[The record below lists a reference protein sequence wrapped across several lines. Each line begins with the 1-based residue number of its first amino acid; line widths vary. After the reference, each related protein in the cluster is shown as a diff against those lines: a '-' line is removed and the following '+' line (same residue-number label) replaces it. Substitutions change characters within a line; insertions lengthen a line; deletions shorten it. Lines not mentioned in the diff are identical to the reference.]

1 MNRKQSAIALA
12 AILFITGAA
21 QAGTY
26 TVVGGQVENDSIAIG
41 KSSEASS
48 PKDASVSSV
57 AVGKSA
63 NATGEGSIAIGDSAQ
78 VKRDPTNTKENLD
91 GSIAIGRKTVV
102 KTTRGTAIGSEALV
116 EGQEASAFGTNAQA
130 TKSLSLAIGSYAK
143 SFVERGVALG
153 ASSVADRTEGIAGY
167 DFSTGTSTSN
177 TSPVWKSTW
186 GAVSV
191 GKGEGNDE
199 KTRQI
204 IHVAAGSEDTDA
216 VNVAQLKASQTTLT
230 LASGES
236 TLNLTESK
244 TVNGTS
250 YALSLD
256 TSALQSSKVA
266 AGTGVS
272 VSQSGSTYTVSLN
285 SDQTFGTATATNFKS
300 GSTVTLNSAGLAL
313 TSGPSVTTSGISAGS
328 KTITNV
334 LAGTSDTDAVNVAQ
348 LKASKSSLA
357 LESGES
363 NLELSSSSSP
373 DGTSYTLG
381 LKDEVSFTKVTA
393 SDSMSIG
400 SSLTLSESTI
410 QVGSAVALSTT
421 GLAITG
427 GPTVTATGINAGSL
441 KITAVATGVS
451 DTDAVNVAQLKQTVK
466 ESKSSLIAGSN
477 TSISSA
483 PDTDGGTKY
492 TVSLDNAISLTSVTT
507 GNSTLN
513 SDGLTITDGPSVTT
527 SGISASNKKITQV
540 AKGENDTDAVN
551 VEQLNETVKNNKS
564 SVAGGSG
571 IQVSQAEDTENGG
584 TRYTVSLDSAISFD
598 SVTTG
603 SSILNSEGLTLTGG
617 PSVTTSGISAGNKKI
632 TQVAE
637 GENDDDAVNLK
648 QLKSS
653 KSDLNLEGTNTNL
666 TLSSN
671 TDENGTHYTL
681 GLVDSV
687 SLNQVTTNSLV
698 IGTSGVTLTN
708 QGLTLGI
715 SGPYFTTSGISAGGQ
730 QINNVLA
737 GVADTD
743 AVNVGQ
749 LNKSKSDLA
758 LASGTTNLT
767 LNSTTDA
774 NGTHYELGLNGS
786 LEFDRVTA
794 GNTTISS
801 DGFSITGGPSMT
813 GTGIN
818 ASNKTISNVAA
829 GTEASDAVNK
839 GQMEDYVEQ
848 KKSTVTAGTGISVA
862 ETTNSN
868 GGTNYEISLDDD
880 ISFDS
885 VSTGDTKVS
894 DNGVSIDNGPSMTKT
909 GIDAAGTKVTQVADG
924 ESDTDAVNVSQL
936 NKAKSRV
943 KAKENGNLKV
953 TSTSSE
959 NGTEYE
965 VSLEDSVAVNEVQ
978 VGENVRLSSEGIRV
992 GERGPAMTESG
1003 FDAGG
1008 NVISNVAAGV
1018 RPTDA
1023 VNLGQMNSAMGNIY
1037 RQIHSVDKDA
1047 RAGIAMA
1054 IATAGLP
1061 QAYLPGKSMFAISGG
1076 TYRGQSG
1083 YAIGFSHVTDKGRVV
1098 IKATGSGNSQ
1108 GHFGGSVGVGW
1119 QW

>member
-1 MNRKQSAIALA
+1 MGDKANATGYGTIAIGEEASASYVS
-12 AILFITGAA
+12 A
-21 QAGTY
+21 QEKATH
-26 TVVGGQVENDSIAIG
+26 SIAIG
-41 KSSEASS
+41 YQ
-48 PKDASVSSV
+48 
-57 AVGKSA
+57 
-63 NATGEGSIAIGDSAQ
+63 AT
-78 VKRDPTNTKENLD
+78 VNK
-91 GSIAIGRKTVV
+91 
-102 KTTRGTAIGSEALV
+102 TRGIALGSQAKVEGHESYAIGSEA
-116 EGQEASAFGTNAQA
+116 QA
-130 TKSLSLAIGSYAK
+130 TKDYTLALGNYAKALSYRSIAIGASAAVGTAD
-143 SFVERGVALG
+143 VEAQYGVALG
-153 ASSVADRTEGIAGY
+153 ANTSVTVDYGLAIGTESVSDRAKSQAGY
-167 DFSTGTSTSN
+167 DPLTKTTMTGTSLT
-177 TSPVWKSTW
+177 PVWKSQR

-191 GKGEGNDE
+191 GSGSGNSE

-244 TVNGTS
+244 TTNGTS

-256 TSALQSSKVA
+256 TSALQSSEVA

-272 VSQSGSTYTVSLN
+272 VSQSGSTYTVSLK
-285 SDQTFGTATATNFKS
+285 SDQTFGTVTATSFES
-300 GSTVTLNSAGLAL
+300 GSTVTLNSTGLTL

-328 KTITNV
+328 KKITNV

-348 LKASKSSLA
+348 LKASQSSLA
-357 LESGES
+357 LESSES
-363 NLELSSSSSP
+363 NLEISSSSTS
-373 DGTSYTLG
+373 DGTSFTLG

-393 SDSMSIG
+393 TDSMTIG
-400 SSLTLSESTI
+400 SSLTLSESAV
-410 QVGSAVALSTT
+410 QVGSAVALSST
-421 GLAITG
+421 GLAITS
-427 GPTVTATGINAGSL
+427 GPTVTTTGINAGNL
-441 KITAVATGVS
+441 KITAVANGES
-451 DTDAVNVAQLKQTVK
+451 DTDAVNIGQLNEIVK
-466 ESKSSLIAGSN
+466 NNKSSVANGSGILVSQTEDAVN
-477 TSISSA
+477 
-483 PDTDGGTKY
+483 GGTKY
-492 TVSLDNAISLTSVTT
+492 TVSLDNAISLTSVTA

-513 SDGLTITDGPSVTT
+513 TDGLTITGGPSVTT
-527 SGISASNKKITQV
+527 SGISAGSKKITQV
-540 AKGENDTDAVN
+540 ADGENDSDAVN
-551 VEQLNETVKNNKS
+551 VGQLNETVKNNKS

-571 IQVSQAEDTENGG
+571 ISVSQAADTVNGG
-584 TRYTVSLDSAISFD
+584 TKYTVSLNSAISFD
-598 SVTTG
+598 SVTTENSTLG
-603 SSILNSEGLTLTGG
+603 SNGLSITDG
-617 PSVTTSGISAGNKKI
+617 PSVTTSGISAGSKKI

-637 GENDDDAVNLK
+637 GESDDDAVNLK

-653 KSDLNLEGTNTNL
+653 KSDLSLEGTNTNL
-666 TLSSN
+666 TLSSS
-671 TDENGTHYTL
+671 TDGNGTHYTL
-681 GLVDSV
+681 GLAETVT
-687 SLNQVTTNSLV
+687 LNQVTTTSLV
-698 IGTSGVTLTN
+698 IGSSGVSLTN
-708 QGLTLGI
+708 QGLSLGT
-715 SGPYFTTSGISAGGQ
+715 SGPYFTTSGISAGSQ

-749 LNKSKSDLA
+749 LNQSKSDLA

-774 NGTHYELGLNGS
+774 NGTHYELGLSGS

-794 GNTTISS
+794 GSTTISS
-801 DGFSITGGPSMT
+801 DGFSITDGPSMT

-839 GQMEDYVEQ
+839 GQMENYVEQ
-848 KKSTVTAGTGISVA
+848 KKTTVTAGTGIRVA
-862 ETTNSN
+862 ETSNSN
-868 GGTNYEISLDDD
+868 GGTNYEISLDGD

-885 VSTGDTKVS
+885 VSTGDTKISS
-894 DNGVSIDNGPSMTKT
+894 DGVSIDNGPSMKKT
-909 GIDAAGTKVTQVADG
+909 GIDAAGTKITQVADG
-924 ESDTDAVNVSQL
+924 ESDSDAVNVSQL
-936 NKAKSRV
+936 NKTKSRV